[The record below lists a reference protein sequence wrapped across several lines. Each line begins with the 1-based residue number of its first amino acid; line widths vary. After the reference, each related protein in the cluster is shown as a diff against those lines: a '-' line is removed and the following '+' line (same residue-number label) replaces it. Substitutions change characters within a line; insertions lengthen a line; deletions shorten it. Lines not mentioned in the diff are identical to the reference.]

1 MQIVHTLTAVAL
13 SMYQKQQKQGGDIA
27 HHRITQNVNVL
38 PNNHVL

>member
-13 SMYQKQQKQGGDIA
+13 SMYQKQQKQGDIA